1 MAQDSELNFS
11 RINLLIVEDNLF
23 MRNLYSAILR
33 AMEFEQIRMA
43 SDGSEAFELMR
54 DFPPDIIITDAA
66 MQPLDGFDF
75 AQLVRN
81 AADSPNPL
89 VPIIMVTGYH
99 NRASVERARD
109 VGINEYLAKP
119 VTPAGLYSRIHQV
132 ITRPRPFVRTPTY
145 FGPNRRR
152 RTNLAFSGPFRR
164 ASDRRIGP
172 PTRAEARAHGRLRRK
187 SQGFLH
193 DTQNTVGV
201 MNMTGTDGSG
211 ADDWGMI

>member
-1 MAQDSELNFS
+1 MSELRFD
-11 RINLLIVEDNLF
+11 RIHLLIVEDNLF

-33 AMEFEQIRMA
+33 AMEFEQIQMA
-43 SDGSEAFELMR
+43 ADGSEAFELMR

-75 AQLVRN
+75 VHLVRT

-109 VGINEYLAKP
+109 VGVNEYLAKP
-119 VTPAGLYSRIHQV
+119 VTPAGLYSRINQV
-132 ITRPRPFVRTPTY
+132 ISKPRPFVRTPTY

-152 RTNLAFSGPFRR
+152 RVSPNFTGPYRR
-164 ASDRRIGP
+164 KSDQRIGP
-172 PTRAEARAHGRLRRK
+172 PTLVESGSMGQQRKAQRHSLADYQQSAGVLDSPGSRAL
-187 SQGFLH
+187 
-193 DTQNTVGV
+193 NT
-201 MNMTGTDGSG
+201 DQIGS
-211 ADDWGMI
+211 I

>member
-1 MAQDSELNFS
+1 MSDLRFD
-11 RINLLIVEDNLF
+11 RIHLLIVEDNLF

-33 AMEFEQIRMA
+33 AMEFEQIQMA
-43 SDGSEAFELMR
+43 ADGSEAFELMR

-75 AQLVRN
+75 VHLVRT

-109 VGINEYLAKP
+109 VGVNEYLAKP
-119 VTPAGLYSRIHQV
+119 VTPAGLYSRITQV
-132 ITRPRPFVRTPTY
+132 IAKPRPFIRTPSY

-152 RTNLAFSGPFRR
+152 RMSPNYGGPFRR
-164 ASDRRIGP
+164 ASDKRIGP
-172 PTRAEARAHGRLRRK
+172 PTFAEAATMGKPRAIQRNSLSDMQQSAGL
-187 SQGFLH
+187 L
-193 DTQNTVGV
+193 DI
-201 MNMTGTDGSG
+201 TGTPRRLDEPWRLSQ
-211 ADDWGMI
+211 

>member
-1 MAQDSELNFS
+1 MSAYGFD
-11 RINLLIVEDNLF
+11 RIHLLIVEDNLF

-43 SDGSEAFELMR
+43 ADGSEAFELMR

-75 AQLVRN
+75 VHLVRT

-99 NRASVERARD
+99 NKASVERARD
-109 VGINEYLAKP
+109 VGVNEYLAKP

-132 ITRPRPFVRTPTY
+132 ISKPRPFVRTPAY

-152 RTNLAFSGPFRR
+152 RANPNFTGPFRR
-164 ASDRRIGP
+164 ASDKRIGP
-172 PTRAEARAHGRLRRK
+172 PTRAEAANMGKPRN
-187 SQGFLH
+187 
-193 DTQNTVGV
+193 TQRQPLTELQQSVGV
-201 MNMTGTDGSG
+201 LDLSG
-211 ADDWGMI
+211 KPHRAQQQWTMER

>member
-1 MAQDSELNFS
+1 MSELRFD
-11 RINLLIVEDNLF
+11 RIHLLIVEDNLF

-33 AMEFEQIRMA
+33 AMEFEQIQMA
-43 SDGSEAFELMR
+43 ADGSEAFELMR

-75 AQLVRN
+75 VHLVRT

-109 VGINEYLAKP
+109 VGVNEYLAKP
-119 VTPAGLYSRIHQV
+119 VTPAGLYSRINQV
-132 ITRPRPFVRTPTY
+132 ISKPRAFVRTPSY

-152 RTNLAFSGPFRR
+152 RNSPNFTGPYRR
-164 ASDRRIGP
+164 ATDQRIGP
-172 PTRAEARAHGRLRRK
+172 PTFAESASMGSRRK
-187 SQGFLH
+187 NQRSSLADFQMSA
-193 DTQNTVGV
+193 GV
-201 MNMTGTDGSG
+201 LDPSG
-211 ADDWGMI
+211 KPMQIDQYGGMGQ

>member
-1 MAQDSELNFS
+1 MSRTSALNFS
-11 RINLLIVEDNLF
+11 RIHLLVVEDNLF

-119 VTPAGLYSRIHQV
+119 VTPAGLYSRINQV
-132 ITRPRPFVRTPTY
+132 ITKPRPFVRTPGY

-152 RTNLAFSGPFRR
+152 RTNMAYTGPFRR
-164 ASDRRIGP
+164 TSDKRIGP
-172 PTRAEARAHGRLRRK
+172 PTQTEARVHGRFRK
-187 SQGFLH
+187 QSLGLLSDMQ
-193 DTQNTVGV
+193 QNVGV
-201 MNMTGTDGSG
+201 MNATEVDSS
-211 ADDWGMI
+211 ANDEWGMV

>member
-1 MAQDSELNFS
+1 
-11 RINLLIVEDNLF
+11 

-33 AMEFEQIRMA
+33 AMEFEQIQMA

-75 AQLVRN
+75 VHLVRT

-109 VGINEYLAKP
+109 VGVNEYLAKP
-119 VTPAGLYSRIHQV
+119 VTPAGLYSRINQV
-132 ITRPRPFVRTPTY
+132 IAKPRPFIRTANY

-152 RTNLAFSGPFRR
+152 RMSPTYNGPFRR
-164 ASDRRIGP
+164 VSDKRVGP
-172 PTRAEARAHGRLRRK
+172 PTAREADNLGRRK
-187 SQGFLH
+187 TVQRTSLSDFQKSAGVMDARSQGNASA
-193 DTQNTVGV
+193 DTWSFTQ
-201 MNMTGTDGSG
+201 
-211 ADDWGMI
+211 